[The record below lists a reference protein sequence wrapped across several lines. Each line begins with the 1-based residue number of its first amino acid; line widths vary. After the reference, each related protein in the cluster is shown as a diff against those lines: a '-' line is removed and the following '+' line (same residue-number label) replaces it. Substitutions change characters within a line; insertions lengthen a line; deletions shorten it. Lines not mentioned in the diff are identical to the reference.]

1 MLKQNKTTP
10 GHTIKVNGT
19 AFNISEECWRM
30 TYYSFQENIQ
40 VELYT
45 ILTRNKILANN
56 NPMILEVLL
65 DIYQV
70 FRFSFPIKSNL

>member
-1 MLKQNKTTP
+1 M
-10 GHTIKVNGT
+10 NGT

-30 TYYSFQENIQ
+30 TSYSFQENIL

-45 ILTRNKILANN
+45 VLISNKILANN
-56 NPMILEVLL
+56 NSMILKVLL

-70 FRFSFPIKSNL
+70 FRFLFPTKWNL

>member
-1 MLKQNKTTP
+1 M
-10 GHTIKVNGT
+10 NGT

-30 TYYSFQENIQ
+30 TYYSFQENIL

-45 ILTRNKILANN
+45 VLISNKILANN
-56 NPMILEVLL
+56 NSMILKVLL

-70 FRFSFPIKSNL
+70 FRFLFPTKWNL